1 MATLTTAASSLKDIL
16 TTGICKF
23 RPTEGDQALGLPVGS
38 G

>member
-1 MATLTTAASSLKDIL
+1 MVTLTRAASSLKDIS

-23 RPTEGDQALGLPVGS
+23 RLTKGDQVLGLPTGS